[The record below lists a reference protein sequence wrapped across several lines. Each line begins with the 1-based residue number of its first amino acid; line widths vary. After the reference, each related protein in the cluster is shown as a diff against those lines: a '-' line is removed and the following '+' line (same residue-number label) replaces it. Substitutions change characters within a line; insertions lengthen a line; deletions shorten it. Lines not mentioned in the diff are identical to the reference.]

1 MGFSYYL
8 TLPLSCIWKFGHCKL
23 ILLYLF
29 LCSPLKVA
37 KSPNLRRLSR
47 DLLLEI
53 LDAIADYLKD
63 SNIAV
68 HPRWGVFRQDHFKSA
83 CYSCFQ
89 DGTGFPP
96 CKSSGTACR
105 SLGTAQGILGCG
117 WSIFIR
123 KSALLGPTSWEMPL
137 TLLHDEA
144 RTRGRRRSYHNG
156 AQFRDSWVCPNLV
169 SMKVYAFL
177 SLLDVLKPW
186 GFIYYKP
193 ERLTEHFEIT
203 TFSYIFVCNFS
214 LFSGFGTTRK
224 SQFQRLFV
232 VIRAANL
239 GSINCLM
246 TTILKK
252 FEWEVFFFICIWK
265 IRLVTQSLGRC
276 ILVFPL
282 FVP

>member
-1 MGFSYYL
+1 
-8 TLPLSCIWKFGHCKL
+8 
-23 ILLYLF
+23 
-29 LCSPLKVA
+29 
-37 KSPNLRRLSR
+37 
-47 DLLLEI
+47 
-53 LDAIADYLKD
+53 
-63 SNIAV
+63 
-68 HPRWGVFRQDHFKSA
+68 
-83 CYSCFQ
+83 
-89 DGTGFPP
+89 
-96 CKSSGTACR
+96 
-105 SLGTAQGILGCG
+105 
-117 WSIFIR
+117 
-123 KSALLGPTSWEMPL
+123 MPF

-156 AQFRDSWVCPNLV
+156 AQFRDSWACPNLV

-265 IRLVTQSLGRC
+265 IRLATQSLGRC